1 MGRTPLAGIAW
12 QGLHYLEGFR
22 RLGYEV
28 SYVEDTG
35 DWPYDPVQNTVT
47 GDCSYAVDFIA
58 RMLDWCG
65 LPGCWCY
72 RAGSQNHRLYGL
84 TDSQLTTLWRE
95 TDILVNLTGSTILRE
110 EHLRVPVRL
119 YIETDPVTPQIQV
132 AQGNEF
138 TINLLAAHTHHFT
151 YGENFG
157 APDCGVP
164 IARFQYHPTRPPIIL
179 DWWPVQPPAAAR
191 FTTIANWKQTQK
203 DIEWN
208 GQKYTWSKH
217 AEFVKFLDLPRRS
230 GLAIELALVGGN
242 ADERQELT
250 EAGWRIVEA
259 LPLSLDLSSY
269 RDYIGRARGEF
280 TVAKDQNIR
289 LRSGW
294 FSDRSATFLAAG
306 RPVVTQDTGFG
317 NILPTG
323 RGLFA
328 FQTMDDILV
337 ALRQIEAD
345 YAGHCR
351 AARAVA
357 AEHFAAERVLG
368 DLLRRCGVR

>member
-1 MGRTPLAGIAW
+1 
-12 QGLHYLEGFR
+12 
-22 RLGYEV
+22 
-28 SYVEDTG
+28 
-35 DWPYDPVQNTVT
+35 
-47 GDCSYAVDFIA
+47 
-58 RMLDWCG
+58 
-65 LPGCWCY
+65 
-72 RAGSQNHRLYGL
+72 
-84 TDSQLTTLWRE
+84 
-95 TDILVNLTGSTILRE
+95 
-110 EHLRVPVRL
+110 VPVRL
-119 YIETDPVTPQIQV
+119 YIETDPVAPQIQV

-151 YGENFG
+151 YGENLG

-164 IARFQYHPTRPPIIL
+164 ITGFQYHSTRPPIIL
-179 DWWPVQPPAAAR
+179 DWWPVQSPAATAR
-191 FTTIANWKQTQK
+191 FTTIANWKQAQK

-230 GLAIELALVGGN
+230 GLAFELALAGGN
-242 ADERQELT
+242 ADERQRLT

-259 LPLSLDLSSY
+259 LPLSLDISSY
-269 RDYIGRARGEF
+269 RDYIRCARGEF

-351 AARAVA
+351 AARSVA